1 MKTNAIKYLIVITIV
16 SVTIFSCVPQRQ
28 FEDMKSERERS
39 ERARRELKGAN
50 ESLTTANN
58 EMEKRIERLERSN
71 SGLILDSTVRG
82 NAYRTLTHQYD
93 KVTELYEQLLRNQE
107 QLVAGADS
115 ESRKAMSLL
124 LDTRQELQKKE
135 DELLALEKRLNLER
149 ANLEALKIRLD
160 MQEDELIEKNKK
172 VMELQAILNSK
183 DSVMNA
189 LRNAVAEALVG
200 FEGEGLTVTMK
211 DGKVYVSL
219 DEKLLFETG
228 RWNID
233 IKGQQALKNLAP
245 VLERNPDIN
254 IMVEGHT
261 DDVPYRSGVG
271 NIEDNWDLSVK
282 RATSIVKVLL
292 DNSNINPS
300 RITAAGRGPYHP
312 VDPAKTTEA
321 RSKNRRTEII
331 LTPKLDILYEIM
343 EER

>member
-219 DEKLLFETG
+219 DEKLLFETA
-228 RWNID
+228 RWNVD
-233 IKGQQALKNLAP
+233 TKGQQALRSLAP

-254 IMVEGHT
+254 IMIEGHT
-261 DDVPYRSGVG
+261 DDVPYRGSG

-282 RATSIVKVLL
+282 RATAIVKILL
-292 DNSNINPS
+292 SNSKIDPS

-312 VDPAKTTEA
+312 VDPGKTTDA
-321 RSKNRRTEII
+321 RAKNRRTEII
-331 LTPKLDILYEIM
+331 LTPKLDVLYEIM
-343 EER
+343 KDK